1 MNSPIQLLN
10 NYFPYEIK
18 ILIQS
23 YLINEMAYKMLQEY
37 FLYLYLKK
45 ELYEDFSYTQYI
57 YPNCYCKTYYNSRL
71 QRWKTRDCHFC
82 DELEYSDKFIPND
95 FLECIRENPQYQKIA
110 TRKIHN

>member
-45 ELYEDFSYTQYI
+45 NYTKILVILNIYI
-57 YPNCYCKTYYNSRL
+57 LTVIVK
-71 QRWKTRDCHFC
+71 HII
-82 DELEYSDKFIPND
+82 IPDYKDGKQEIVIFVMN
-95 FLECIRENPQYQKIA
+95 
-110 TRKIHN
+110 